1 VWRREFFWNFAF
13 AGKFMWL
20 LMIKKSLMPLPAM
33 CSVSP
38 VYDEFIGAR
47 KKKMFA

>member
-1 VWRREFFWNFAF
+1 
-13 AGKFMWL
+13 MWL

-38 VYDEFIGAR
+38 VYDELIGAR
-47 KKKMFA
+47 KKDVCMMVLEEVWK